1 MAKVKKVAGVRGER
15 NAKVRGT
22 KDRVGSTKTGAG
34 RSKAAAGT
42 VRSPTKKRA
51 SSGSSKSTAKR
62 DGGKRSVA
70 AGSRS
75 KAGSRRQPVVKAP
88 VVRVA
93 IKELDPLAKCG
104 PNTSVQFLYRVDES
118 VDGRKT
124 FHLVFFDHHGWYCE
138 HGRACP
144 AVGHARKH
152 NGQIARV
159 S

>member
-15 NAKVRGT
+15 NRKARGT
-22 KDRVGSTKTGAG
+22 KKEAGRGKAAKPRSRPATAPGAKKRGSGAAKAVAKRGAGKTGA
-34 RSKAAAGT
+34 SSAAQGGAGA
-42 VRSPTKKRA
+42 RRKP
-51 SSGSSKSTAKR
+51 
-62 DGGKRSVA
+62 VA
-70 AGSRS
+70 
-75 KAGSRRQPVVKAP
+75 KAP